1 MTDFEQTPPAG
12 RTRLRFLERGTP
24 RLLAAAMMALFVAA
38 LDQTIVGPVL
48 ADILADFG
56 GGALLAW
63 VATGFLMA
71 SMVAAPLY
79 GAIADI
85 RGRRYALLLANALFL
100 AGSIL
105 CAIAPSLEFLV
116 AARLLQGC
124 GAGGLVSVPFVVVAD
139 RVPMARRAVF
149 SAFISTIYAVAGLIG
164 PLAGGALAQY
174 LSWRWV
180 FWVNLLPC
188 LLVFWGVMTALT
200 PRAALKGRRIDWPG
214 AGLLLAA
221 TVPLLLIFSASE
233 TVGAGETPVLPI
245 WALVALSAVFW
256 AGFAVRMIKARDP
269 LIPLAVFTNRS
280 IVLASLGLAACVG
293 TNLGL
298 AIYLPLYFQKVN
310 GLSAAQAGLGILAMI
325 AGGLVGAFLTP
336 QILKRRPAY
345 KRLVVSGAVM
355 GTVFAAAVTVVMA
368 QDTTL
373 LLLILP
379 TIGLGMGVGMLFP
392 VFALIVQNA
401 AAPGQMGASIGVL
414 SFMRSMGG
422 TIGVSVVGMM
432 AVGSGLAAETLEG
445 ARLPLW
451 SFGATLGG
459 LMTLCLIA
467 MVLLPNRRLEG
478 YGRDTP
484 PPVSEPV
491 A

>member
-1 MTDFEQTPPAG
+1 MPSG
-12 RTRLRFLERGTP
+12 RKRLRFLERGTP
-24 RLLAAAMMALFVAA
+24 RLLAAAMLALFVAA

-48 ADILADFG
+48 ADILAEFG

-71 SMVAAPLY
+71 AMVAAPLY

-85 RGRRYALLLANALFL
+85 RGRRFALVLANGLFL
-100 AGSIL
+100 GGSVL

-124 GAGGLVSVPFVVVAD
+124 GAGGLVSIPFVIVAD

-149 SAFISTIYAVAGLIG
+149 SAFISAIYAAAGLIG

-174 LSWRWV
+174 LSWRFV
-180 FWVNLLPC
+180 FWINLLPC
-188 LLVFWGVMTALT
+188 LVVFWGVLTALA
-200 PRAALKGRRIDWPG
+200 PSAALKGRRVDWLG
-214 AGLLLAA
+214 ALVLLAA
-221 TVPLLLIFSASE
+221 TLPLLLIFGAAEGEASAQLL
-233 TVGAGETPVLPI
+233 PV
-245 WALVALSAVFW
+245 WALVAISAVFW
-256 AGFAVRMIKARDP
+256 IGFALRMTRARDP
-269 LIPLAVFTNRS
+269 LIPLSVFTNRS

-298 AIYLPLYFQKVN
+298 AIYLPLYFQKVY

-325 AGGLVGAFLTP
+325 GGGLVGAFLTP

-345 KRLVVSGAVM
+345 KLLVVCGAAMAVVFAGAV
-355 GTVFAAAVTVVMA
+355 TLVMA
-368 QDTTL
+368 TSPSL
-373 LLLILP
+373 ALLILP
-379 TIGLGMGVGMLFP
+379 TTGLGMGVGMLFP

-422 TIGVSVVGMM
+422 TMGVTVVGMM
-432 AVGSGLAAETLEG
+432 AVGSGLAADTLEG

-451 SFGATLGG
+451 SFGATLTG
-459 LMTLCLIA
+459 LMMLCLIA
-467 MVLLPNRRLEG
+467 MLLLPSRRLEG
-478 YGRDTP
+478 YGGQ
-484 PPVSEPV
+484 S
-491 A
+491 